1 MLHYEVN
8 VVPKL
13 FFPATFVENIIKED
27 LPKNVYAI
35 AKCAEIDSAEG
46 DSKVVGVLRMSKPS
60 NALCLH
66 HHQKM
71 ITSTKEILSQSRK

>member
-60 NALCLH
+60 NEELVENH
-66 HHQKM
+66 TVFPSSPENNQQK
-71 ITSTKEILSQSRK
+71 K